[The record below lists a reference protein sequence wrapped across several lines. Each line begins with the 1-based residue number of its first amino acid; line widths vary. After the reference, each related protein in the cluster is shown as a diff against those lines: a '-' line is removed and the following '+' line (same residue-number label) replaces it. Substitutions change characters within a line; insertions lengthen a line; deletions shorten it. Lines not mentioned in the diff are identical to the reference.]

1 MLALLNWTSNKRD
14 KQLSKIANT
23 RKVAVVG
30 ASGVVGRALV
40 EHLIHGEIPVVGLSR
55 RPPADLADAPFQP
68 LDLTNPSEC
77 EQIAKSTLSDVT
89 HLVYAALFEKP
100 GLISGWREQDQMQT
114 NLAMLRNLL
123 EPLKASGKLRHVTL
137 LQGTKAYG
145 AHVKPMKIPGLES
158 DPRHLHE
165 NFYWLQEDYLRDLCS
180 GTDLQFTIWRPQVIF
195 GHALHSPMNMLA
207 AIGVYAALQ
216 KAKGLPLTY
225 PGGPSAVSEAIDA
238 DLLARAISFS
248 FDNDA
253 FSNQTFNITNGD
265 VFRWQDTWP
274 ALAQIFGMETGEPA
288 RRLLSESLYD
298 REDDWSR
305 LTRQHGLM
313 PHTIRELVGD
323 SFYYAD
329 AMFNAYGNAV
339 PPPAI
344 LSTIK
349 LRQTGFTECVDTT
362 AMLSRWF
369 QKLVQMKILPLLR

>member
-1 MLALLNWTSNKRD
+1 MTNNK
-14 KQLSKIANT
+14 
-23 RKVAVVG
+23 KVAVIG

-40 EHLIHGEIPVVGLSR
+40 EHLMQADIPVVGLSR
-55 RPPADLADAPFQP
+55 RPPADLKGAAFQP
-68 LDLTNPSEC
+68 LDLTNRSEC
-77 EQIAKSTLSDVT
+77 KQVAESLLSDVT
-89 HLVYAALFEKP
+89 HLVYAALYEKP
-100 GLISGWREQDQMQT
+100 GLISGWQEQDQMQT
-114 NLAMLRNLL
+114 NLAMISNILDPL
-123 EPLKASGKLRHVTL
+123 EASSSLRHVTL

-158 DPRHLHE
+158 DPRHPHE
-165 NFYWLQEDYLRDLCS
+165 NFYWLQEDYLRDLVA
-180 GTDLQFTIWRPQVIF
+180 GTDCQFTIWRPEVIF
-195 GHALHSPMNMLA
+195 GHALHAPMNMLA

-216 KAKGLPLTY
+216 KADGLPLTY
-225 PGGPSAVSEAIDA
+225 PGGPSAVAEAIDA

-274 ALAQIFGMETGEPA
+274 ALANIFGMEAGEPA

-298 REDDWSR
+298 REDDWTR
-305 LTRQHGLM
+305 LTAQYDLK
-313 PHTIRELVGD
+313 PYTIRELVGD

-329 AMFNAYGNAV
+329 AMFNAHGKVA

-349 LRQTGFTECVDTT
+349 LRQAGFTECVDTT
-362 AMLSRWF
+362 TMLSRWF
-369 QKLVQMKILPLLR
+369 RKLGQMNILPPLN

>member
-1 MLALLNWTSNKRD
+1 MLALLNWTLNKWD
-14 KQLSKIANT
+14 KQLSKMEST
-23 RKVAVVG
+23 QKVAVVG

-40 EHLIHGEIPVVGLSR
+40 EHLIQSDIPVVGLSR
-55 RPPADLADAPFQP
+55 RPPDDLAGAPFQP
-68 LDLTNPSEC
+68 LDLTSLSEC
-77 EQIAKSTLSDVT
+77 EQIAESTLSDVT

-100 GLISGWREQDQMQT
+100 GLISGWQEQDQMQT

-123 EPLKASGKLRHVTL
+123 TPLKASGKLRHVTL

-145 AHVKPMKIPGLES
+145 AHIAPMKIPGVES

-180 GTDLQFTIWRPQVIF
+180 GTELQFTIWRPQVIF
-195 GHALHSPMNMLA
+195 GHALHAPMNMLA

-216 KAKGLPLTY
+216 KAEGLPLTY
-225 PGGPSAVSEAIDA
+225 PGGPSAVAEAIDA
-238 DLLARAISFS
+238 DLLARAITFS

-288 RRLLSESLYD
+288 RSFLSESLYD

-305 LTRQHGLM
+305 LASQHSLK

-329 AMFNAYGNAV
+329 AMFNTYGNTA

-349 LRQTGFTECVDTT
+349 LRKAGFTECVDTT
-362 AMLSRWF
+362 DMLARWF
-369 QKLVQMKILPLLR
+369 HKLAQMKILPPLR

>member
-1 MLALLNWTSNKRD
+1 MFAILNSTLNKLD
-14 KQLSKIANT
+14 KSMSKMTNSQ
-23 RKVAVVG
+23 KVAVVG

-40 EHLIHGEIPVVGLSR
+40 EHLIHDEIPVVGLSR

-68 LDLTNPSEC
+68 LDLTSPSEC
-77 EQIAKSTLSDVT
+77 EQIAESTLSDVT
-89 HLVYAALFEKP
+89 HLVYTALFEKP
-100 GLISGWREQDQMQT
+100 GLIPGWQEQDQMQT

-123 EPLKASGKLRHVTL
+123 DPLKTSGKLRHVTL

-145 AHVKPMKIPGLES
+145 AHVEPMKIPGLES

-165 NFYWLQEDYLRDLCS
+165 NFYWLQEDYLRDLCR

-195 GHALHSPMNMLA
+195 GHALHAPMNMLA
-207 AIGVYAALQ
+207 AIGVYATLQ
-216 KAKGLPLTY
+216 KAEGLSLTY

-238 DLLARAISFS
+238 DLLAKAISLS

-274 ALAQIFGMETGEPA
+274 ALAQIFGMETGEPD

-298 REDDWSR
+298 REDDWSQLISR
-305 LTRQHGLM
+305 YGLK
-313 PHTIRELVGD
+313 PYTIRELVGD

-329 AMFNAYGNAV
+329 AMFNAYGDAA

-349 LRQTGFTECVDTT
+349 LRKAGFTECVDTT
-362 AMLSRWF
+362 DMLSRWF
-369 QKLVQMKILPLLR
+369 HKMAQLRILPPLR

>member
-1 MLALLNWTSNKRD
+1 MKNS
-14 KQLSKIANT
+14 Q
-23 RKVAVVG
+23 KVAVVG

-40 EHLIHGEIPVVGLSR
+40 EHLMQGEIPVVGLSR

-68 LDLTNPSEC
+68 LDLTSPTEC
-77 EQIAKSTLSDVT
+77 EQIAESTLSDVT
-89 HLVYAALFEKP
+89 HLVYTALFEKP
-100 GLISGWREQDQMQT
+100 GLIPGWQEQDQMQT

-123 EPLKASGKLRHVTL
+123 EPLKTSGKLRHVTL

-145 AHVKPMKIPGLES
+145 AHVEPMKIPGLES

-165 NFYWLQEDYLRDLCS
+165 NFYWLQEDYLRDLCR

-195 GHALHSPMNMLA
+195 GHALHAPMNMLA
-207 AIGVYAALQ
+207 AIGVYAILQ
-216 KAKGLPLTY
+216 KAEGLPLTY

-238 DLLARAISFS
+238 DLLAKAISLS

-305 LTRQHGLM
+305 LTRQHGLR

-329 AMFNAYGNAV
+329 AMFNAYGNAA

-349 LRQTGFTECVDTT
+349 LRQAGFTECVDTT
-362 AMLSRWF
+362 DMLSRWF
-369 QKLVQMKILPLLR
+369 HKMAQLRILPPLR

>member
-1 MLALLNWTSNKRD
+1 MIKKTHH
-14 KQLSKIANT
+14 Q
-23 RKVAVVG
+23 KVAVVG

-40 EHLIHGEIPVVGLSR
+40 EYCLQAGISVVGLSR
-55 RPPADLADAPFQP
+55 RPPADLDDAPFQP
-68 LDLTNPSEC
+68 LDLSSPAEC
-77 EQIAKSTLSDVT
+77 KRVAKSTLSDVT

-100 GLISGWREQDQMQT
+100 GLISGWQEQDQMQT
-114 NLAMLRNLL
+114 NLTMLSNIL
-123 EPLKASGKLRHVTL
+123 EPLQASSQLRHVTL

-158 DPRHLHE
+158 DPRHPHK

-180 GTDLQFTIWRPQVIF
+180 ATNRHFTIWRPQVIF
-195 GHALHSPMNMLA
+195 GHALHAPMNMLA

-216 KAKGLPLTY
+216 KSEGLPLTY
-225 PGGPSAVSEAIDA
+225 PGGPSAVAEAIDA
-238 DLLARAISFS
+238 DLLAKAISYS

-274 ALAQIFGMETGEPA
+274 ALAIIFGMETGEPA
-288 RRLLSESLYD
+288 RKLLSESLYD

-305 LTRQHGLM
+305 LTSQHRLK
-313 PHTIRELVGD
+313 PYTIRELVGD

-329 AMFNAYGNAV
+329 AMFNAYGNAA

-349 LRQTGFTECVDTT
+349 LRQTGFSECIDTT
-362 AMLSRWF
+362 TMLARWF
-369 QKLVQMKILPLLR
+369 QKLAHLKILPPLN

>member
-1 MLALLNWTSNKRD
+1 MFAILNSTLNKLD
-14 KQLSKIANT
+14 KSMSKMTNSQ
-23 RKVAVVG
+23 KVAVVG

-40 EHLIHGEIPVVGLSR
+40 EHLIHDEIPVVGLSR

-68 LDLTNPSEC
+68 LDLTSPSEC
-77 EQIAKSTLSDVT
+77 EQIAESTLSDVT
-89 HLVYAALFEKP
+89 HLVYTALFEKP
-100 GLISGWREQDQMQT
+100 GLIPGWQEQDQMQT

-123 EPLKASGKLRHVTL
+123 DPLKTSGKLRHVTL

-145 AHVKPMKIPGLES
+145 AHVEPMKIPGLES

-165 NFYWLQEDYLRDLCS
+165 NFYWLQEDYLRDLCR

-195 GHALHSPMNMLA
+195 GHALHAPMNMLA
-207 AIGVYAALQ
+207 AIGVYATLQ
-216 KAKGLPLTY
+216 KAEGLPLTY

-238 DLLARAISFS
+238 DLLAKAISLS

-274 ALAQIFGMETGEPA
+274 ALAQIFGMETGEPD

-298 REDDWSR
+298 REDDWSQLISR
-305 LTRQHGLM
+305 YGLK
-313 PHTIRELVGD
+313 PYTIRELVGD

-329 AMFNAYGNAV
+329 AMFNAYGDAA

-349 LRQTGFTECVDTT
+349 LRKAGFTECVDTT
-362 AMLSRWF
+362 DMLSRWF
-369 QKLVQMKILPLLR
+369 HKMAQLRILPPLR

>member
-1 MLALLNWTSNKRD
+1 MVGHPRPHLKTGNRSLRKKASNP
-14 KQLSKIANT
+14 KIA
-23 RKVAVVG
+23 VIG

-40 EHLIHGEIPVVGLSR
+40 EHLMLADSPFVGLAR
-55 RPPADLADAPFQP
+55 RPPAELPGAPFRP
-68 LDLTNPSEC
+68 LDLTSPSDC
-77 EQIAKSTLSDVT
+77 KQIAESTLSDVT

-100 GLISGWREQDQMQT
+100 GLISGWQEQDQMQT
-114 NLAMLRNLL
+114 NLAMLCNLL
-123 EPLKASGKLRHVTL
+123 DPLKASSKLRHITL

-145 AHVKPMKIPGLES
+145 AHVNSMKIPGLES

-195 GHALHSPMNMLA
+195 GYALHAPMNILT

-216 KAKGLPLTY
+216 KAEGLPLTY

-238 DLLARAISFS
+238 DLLARAIHFS
-248 FDNDA
+248 FDNNA

-265 VFRWQDTWP
+265 VFRWQDIWP
-274 ALAQIFGMETGEPA
+274 PLAKIFGMETGEPS

-305 LTRQHGLM
+305 LIRRNGLK
-313 PHTIRELVGD
+313 PYTIRELVGD

-329 AMFNAYGNAV
+329 AMFNTYGNSA
-339 PPPAI
+339 PPPTI

-349 LRQTGFTECVDTT
+349 LRQAGFTECVDTT

-369 QKLVQMKILPLLR
+369 QKLAQLKILPPLR

>member
-1 MLALLNWTSNKRD
+1 MVRHARPHLKTGNRSLRKKASNP
-14 KQLSKIANT
+14 KIA
-23 RKVAVVG
+23 VIG

-40 EHLIHGEIPVVGLSR
+40 EHLMLADSPVVGLSR
-55 RPPADLADAPFQP
+55 RPPSELPGAPFRP
-68 LDLTNPSEC
+68 LDLTSPSDC
-77 EQIAKSTLSDVT
+77 KQIAESTLSDVT

-100 GLISGWREQDQMQT
+100 GLISGWQEQDQMQT
-114 NLAMLRNLL
+114 NLAMLCNLL
-123 EPLKASGKLRHVTL
+123 DPLKASSKLRHITL

-145 AHVKPMKIPGLES
+145 AHVNPMKIPGLES
-158 DPRHLHE
+158 DPRDLHE

-180 GTDLQFTIWRPQVIF
+180 DTDLKFTIWRPQVIF
-195 GHALHSPMNMLA
+195 GHALHAPMNMLA
-207 AIGVYAALQ
+207 AIGVYASLQ
-216 KAKGLPLTY
+216 KAEGLPLTY

-238 DLLARAISFS
+238 DLLARAIHFS

-265 VFRWQDTWP
+265 VFRWQDAWP
-274 ALAQIFGMETGEPA
+274 PLAQIFGMKTGEPG
-288 RRLLSESLYD
+288 RSLLSETLYD

-305 LTRQHGLM
+305 LVSRYGLT
-313 PHTIRELVGD
+313 PYTIRELVGD

-329 AMFNAYGNAV
+329 AMFNTYGNAA

-349 LRQTGFTECVDTT
+349 LRQAGFTECGDTT

-369 QKLVQMKILPLLR
+369 QKLAQLKILPPLR

>member
-1 MLALLNWTSNKRD
+1 MIKH
-14 KQLSKIANT
+14 Q
-23 RKVAVVG
+23 KVAVIG

-40 EHLIHGEIPVVGLSR
+40 EQLMQADIPVVGLSR
-55 RPPADLADAPFQP
+55 RPPADLAGAPFQP
-68 LDLTNPSEC
+68 LDLSNPSEC
-77 EQIAKSTLSDVT
+77 KQVATATLSDVT

-100 GLISGWREQDQMQT
+100 GLIAGWQEQDQMQT
-114 NLAMLRNLL
+114 NLAMFSNLL
-123 EPLKASGKLRHVTL
+123 EPLQTSSKLRHVTL

-158 DPRHLHE
+158 DPRHPHE
-165 NFYWLQEDYLRDLCS
+165 NFYWLQEDYLRDFCN
-180 GTDLQFTIWRPQVIF
+180 GTDRPFTVWRPQVIF
-195 GHALHSPMNMLA
+195 GHALHAPMNMLA

-216 KAKGLPLTY
+216 KAEGLPLIY
-225 PGGPSAVSEAIDA
+225 PGGPSPVAEAIDA
-238 DLLARAISFS
+238 DLLARAINYS

-274 ALAQIFGMETGEPA
+274 ALAQLFDMKTGEPA
-288 RRLLSESLYD
+288 RKLLSESLYA

-305 LTRQHGLM
+305 LTSQHGLK
-313 PHTIRELVGD
+313 PYTIRELVGD

-329 AMFNAYGNAV
+329 AMFNAYGNAA

-349 LRQTGFTECVDTT
+349 LRQAGFTECVDTT

-369 QKLVQMKILPLLR
+369 RKLAQLKILPRLN